1 MCMYSAL
8 GRDGLAT
15 GWHQIHYGSLARG
28 GAGLVI
34 VEATG
39 VTPEG
44 RISPHDLGLWN
55 DDQRTSLGAVAATIR
70 SFGAVA
76 GIQLGHAGRK
86 GSGWPGWGFPG
97 KSGTMPVVDGG
108 WQSVAPSP
116 IAFDGMAVPHEL
128 TVAEIDSI
136 RQAFVDAAARA
147 VAAGFQVV
155 ELHAAHG
162 YLLHE
167 FLSPLSNQRTDQYGG
182 VLKNRAKLL
191 LDIVRDVRAA
201 MGEDNALFIRFS
213 ATDWVDGGWN
223 EEETSIVA
231 DWCAQA
237 GADFFDISSG
247 GNVGGVRIP
256 LGPGYQVPLAH
267 YVRQHAHVST
277 SAVGLLTTAE
287 QVNAIIAEGRA
298 DVAMIGRESLRNPNF
313 PLHAAVELGAEI
325 DDWPAQYERAR
336 PR

>member
-8 GRDGLAT
+8 GRDGLPT
-15 GWHQIHYGSLARG
+15 DWHQIHYGSLARG

-55 DDQRTSLGAVAATIR
+55 DEQRDALASVAATIR
-70 SFGAVA
+70 TFGALA

-97 KSGTMPVVDGG
+97 RTGTMLESEGG
-108 WQSVAPSP
+108 WRTVAPSA
-116 IAFDGMAVPHEL
+116 IAFDGMDVPHEL
-128 TVAEIDSI
+128 AAGEIDGI
-136 RQAFVDAAARA
+136 RESFVNAAARA
-147 VAAGFQVV
+147 FAAGFHVV

-167 FLSPLSNQRTDQYGG
+167 FLSPLSNQRTDEYGG
-182 VLKNRAKLL
+182 ALQNRAKLL
-191 LDIVRDVRAA
+191 LDIVRGISAVLGD
-201 MGEDNALFIRFS
+201 DNALFVRFS
-213 ATDWVDGGWN
+213 ATDWIDGGWN

-237 GADFFDISSG
+237 GAHFFDISSG
-247 GNVGGVRIP
+247 GNVGGVKIP

-267 YVRQHAHVST
+267 YIRQHAHVST
-277 SAVGLLTTAE
+277 SAVGLLTEAA
-287 QVNAIIAEGRA
+287 QVNAIIADGRA

-313 PLHAAVELGAEI
+313 PLHAALELGAEI
-325 DDWPAQYERAR
+325 DYWPAQYTRAK
-336 PR
+336 PS